1 MYEKVL
7 MRGKTKTS
15 PYENVAQPVVVSPR
29 EDSVSAAFSS
39 ARASSSAG
47 FPNASAAA
55 EVFRAEGSEGSND
68 AHPVS
73 GSEGSF

>member
-7 MRGKTKTS
+7 MKGKTKTS

-29 EDSVSAAFSS
+29 EDSVSVAFSS

-47 FPNASAAA
+47 FPNAAA

>member
-7 MRGKTKTS
+7 MKGKTKTS

-29 EDSVSAAFSS
+29 VDSVSVAFSS

-47 FPNASAAA
+47 FPNAARA
-55 EVFRAEGSEGSND
+55 EVTFGAEGSASND

>member
-7 MRGKTKTS
+7 MKGKTKTS

-29 EDSVSAAFSS
+29 EDSVSVAFSS

-47 FPNASAAA
+47 FPNAARA